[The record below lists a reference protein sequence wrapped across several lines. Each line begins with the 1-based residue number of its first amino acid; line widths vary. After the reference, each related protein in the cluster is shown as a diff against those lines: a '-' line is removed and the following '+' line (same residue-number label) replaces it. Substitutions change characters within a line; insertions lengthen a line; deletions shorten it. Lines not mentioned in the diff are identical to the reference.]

1 MTALYS
7 LSTDDNG
14 AINVSGELTF
24 NTVSQIVT
32 VASGL
37 FEKLSNLE
45 IDLVNVTRSDS
56 AGLALLVDWVRY
68 AKNTNKN
75 IVFHHMPEQLLALAY
90 ASGLD
95 ELLPVN

>member
-1 MTALYS
+1 MTELYS
-7 LSTDDNG
+7 LSIDDDV
-14 AINVSGELTF
+14 INVSGELTF
-24 NTVSQIVT
+24 NTVNQIVT
-32 VASGL
+32 VAPGL

-45 IDLVNVTRSDS
+45 INLVNVTRSDS

-75 IVFHHMPEQLLALAY
+75 IVFHHMPTQLSALAN

-95 ELLPVN
+95 DILPVN

>member
-1 MTALYS
+1 MTELYS

-14 AINVSGELTF
+14 VINVSGELTF

-32 VASGL
+32 AAPGL

-45 IDLVNVTRSDS
+45 IDLVNVSRSDS

-75 IVFHHMPEQLLALAY
+75 IVFHNMPTQLLAIAH